1 MKKIANLFVG
11 IFLGAFVGGIFALLF
26 APKSG
31 LKFRKDL
38 ETDFVRF
45 RGELDAAIEEP
56 HILLEKY
63 AEPEKEPQIS

>member
-1 MKKIANLFVG
+1 MKKIANLFFG
-11 IFLGAFVGGIFALLF
+11 IFLGVMVGGIFALLF

-38 ETDFVRF
+38 EVDFEKF

-63 AEPEKEPQIS
+63 VG